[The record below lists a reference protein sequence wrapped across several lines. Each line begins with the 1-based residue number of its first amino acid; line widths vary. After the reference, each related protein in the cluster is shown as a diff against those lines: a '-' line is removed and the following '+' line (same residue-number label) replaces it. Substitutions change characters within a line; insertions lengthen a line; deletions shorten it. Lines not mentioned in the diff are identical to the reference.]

1 MKTSIKFIALA
12 ILLFGSVLAFP
23 GCNEESLNPEESPAS
38 LTLRGNGP
46 GGTSGAC
53 QANGLRSDSCR
64 NLPKED
70 LFVTERDIL
79 LFMVEEEKM
88 AHDLY
93 AAFYQKWSVPVFDRI
108 RQSEQKHVESVSY
121 LLEKYELDHATLAPG
136 KFSLEALQIL
146 YNTLLERGMQSVTA
160 AYTAA
165 ALVEE
170 TDLNDL
176 QKAIKEQVDNKDITL
191 VFTHLSEAS
200 GRHLK
205 SFVTQL
211 NAVGI
216 TYQPT
221 VLNITDYNNWLAI
234 STACGPTG
242 RPGGCMTNNGGKN
255 QGKGGNGKG
264 LGRQK
269 G

>member
-12 ILLFGSVLAFP
+12 ILLLGTVIAFS
-23 GCNEESLNPEESPAS
+23 GCNEEALNPDEKAGVLS
-38 LTLRGNGP
+38 LRGNGP
-46 GGTSGAC
+46 GGTPGAC
-53 QANGLRSDSCR
+53 QANGLRRDSCR

-70 LFVTERDIL
+70 LSKAERDIL

-108 RQSEQKHVESVSY
+108 RQSEQKHIESVSY
-121 LLEKYELDHATLAPG
+121 LLDKYDVDHATLEPG
-136 KFSLEALQIL
+136 KFSMEALQIL
-146 YNTLLERGMQSVTA
+146 YNTLLERGMLSVTA

-176 QKAIKEQVDNKDITL
+176 QKAIKDQVDNKDITL

-205 SFVTQL
+205 NFVTQL
-211 NAVGI
+211 NAAGI

-234 STACGPTG
+234 STACDPSG
-242 RPGGCMTNNGGKN
+242 RPGGCMANNGGKN
-255 QGKGGNGKG
+255 QGKGGNGRG